1 MDSAE
6 DGAIGLSLASQ
17 NTYDLILMDMQMPNM
32 DGLEAS
38 RRIRQ
43 LPDGSRTPIL
53 AMTANAYAEDKANCF
68 AAGMNDF
75 LAKPI
80 IPATLYAHLLKWLA
94 KTAA

>member
-1 MDSAE
+1 
-6 DGAIGLSLASQ
+6 
-17 NTYDLILMDMQMPNM
+17 MDMQMPNM

-43 LPDGSRTPIL
+43 LPDGNRTPIL
-53 AMTANAYAEDKANCF
+53 AMTANAYAEDRANCF

-80 IPATLYAHLLKWLA
+80 IPATLYAYLLKSLA
-94 KTAA
+94 KPAA